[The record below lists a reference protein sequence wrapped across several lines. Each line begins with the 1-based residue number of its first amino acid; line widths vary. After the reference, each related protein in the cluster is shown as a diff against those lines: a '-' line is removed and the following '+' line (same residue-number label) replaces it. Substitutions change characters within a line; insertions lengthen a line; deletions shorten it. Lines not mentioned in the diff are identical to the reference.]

1 MFGKFCKKIE
11 TCTEKSIWTEK
22 MAQAPWENSLLSG
35 TTDVKE
41 SGLGFVH
48 HKQVLDGIVDK
59 TWLKP
64 FTTGHN

>member
-1 MFGKFCKKIE
+1 
-11 TCTEKSIWTEK
+11 

-48 HKQVLDGIVDK
+48 QKQVLDGTVDK

-64 FTTGHN
+64 VKTGQN